1 MFFNDGWWYLDPA
14 GDVRGAV
21 VLDNLAASGELPPMI
36 GVFVD
41 PGVRDVDGAPS
52 KNRIATSTG
61 TPETTTG
68 SRRIS
73 RPLPRLPAR
82 AMTSASSSAMEGTA
96 RITVVCSSPTRCAGS
111 GRCKDRIMDASSR
124 TLQVRMADLS
134 GPDAAAV
141 GFLVEAYLIQT
152 EGEKEAHL
160 GEPSARHGLPERYRD
175 EVAHPARAYAG
186 ATVLLAELD
195 GVCVGVAVVQRLV
208 AANELKRLWVD
219 PSARGLRVGSA
230 LIDTALSAHGRPVR
244 LTVWDWRVDAITLY
258 RKRGFVEVPSW
269 DERERLLCFEVT
281 QVL

>member
-1 MFFNDGWWYLDPA
+1 
-14 GDVRGAV
+14 
-21 VLDNLAASGELPPMI
+21 
-36 GVFVD
+36 
-41 PGVRDVDGAPS
+41 
-52 KNRIATSTG
+52 
-61 TPETTTG
+61 
-68 SRRIS
+68 
-73 RPLPRLPAR
+73 
-82 AMTSASSSAMEGTA
+82 
-96 RITVVCSSPTRCAGS
+96 
-111 GRCKDRIMDASSR
+111 MDASRR
-124 TLQVRMADLS
+124 TLQVRTADLS

-160 GEPSARHGLPERYRD
+160 GEPAARHGLPERYRD

-230 LIDTALSAHGRPVR
+230 LIDAALRAHGRPVR

-269 DERERLLCFEVT
+269 DERDRLLCFEVT